1 MKGECMMIEFTKDPG
16 GHKISDPGTHKVSD
30 PGGMKVENK
39 PGGGGWDNA
48 K

>member
-1 MKGECMMIEFTKDPG
+1 MIEFTKDPG

>member
-1 MKGECMMIEFTKDPG
+1 MMIEFTKDPG